1 MQKCRLSLK
10 SFQFIY
16 IKNSI
21 QQINAALTFWKI
33 PVHSLE
39 CNNLPTVHKRCTLL
53 SSPHIHKKSRE
64 QFEWV
69 RKKGEVI
76 IQFHQRKHLLLFL
89 FFLQNTE
96 FPGVELRITLNL
108 STRLPYKAA

>member
-10 SFQFIY
+10 SFQYIY
-16 IKNSI
+16 IKKSI
-21 QQINAALTFWKI
+21 QQICAALTFWKI
-33 PVHSLE
+33 PVYFLE
-39 CNNLPTVHKRCTLL
+39 CNSFPTVHKRYTLL

-89 FFLQNTE
+89 FFLQNTQ
-96 FPGVELRITLNL
+96 FPGVELKITLNL
-108 STRLPYKAA
+108 STPLPNKSA